1 MELLPEPTEEL
12 FAQLTPAQQQE
23 YMEAYQQQQAYL
35 QHMQEQQQQG

>member
-12 FAQLTPAQQQE
+12 FAQLTPEQQQE